1 MIKCFKKV
9 LKPNELKNNY
19 GFITF
24 IFINTSFLII
34 FILFIVKYYQ
44 LLINKI
50 IDIIEAKK
58 LLEEKEKENKTE
70 NTNNNN
76 KGNKNSKNKK
86 HSTNTLKTDNTIN
99 KLKKSKTTRK
109 KRKKIKLN
117 NIPINNCTINLNFLD
132 KDSSKIEIKNKENI
146 KDENILELNDS
157 EMNDLSYENALEKD
171 DRNYSQ
177 YYLSLLKTNHL
188 FFFVFINKADY
199 NVKVIKIFLFI
210 FSFTLNQ
217 TVNALFFNNKT
228 MHKIYIDE
236 GKYNFIYQ
244 IPQII
249 YSSVI
254 SVIINIIIKQLALS
268 EKDIL
273 KIKQEKIYSELN
285 DKQEGL
291 LTKLKIKFIAF
302 FILAF
307 MLLIIFWSY
316 ITCFCGVYENNQS
329 HLFKDSLIGFI
340 FSLIYPFGIYLIP
353 GIFRIKA
360 LKAEK
365 KDKNYLYKFSQVLQF
380 I

>member
-1 MIKCFKKV
+1 M
-9 LKPNELKNNY
+9 
-19 GFITF
+19 
-24 IFINTSFLII
+24 
-34 FILFIVKYYQ
+34 
-44 LLINKI
+44 
-50 IDIIEAKK
+50 
-58 LLEEKEKENKTE
+58 
-70 NTNNNN
+70 
-76 KGNKNSKNKK
+76 
-86 HSTNTLKTDNTIN
+86 
-99 KLKKSKTTRK
+99 
-109 KRKKIKLN
+109 
-117 NIPINNCTINLNFLD
+117 
-132 KDSSKIEIKNKENI
+132 
-146 KDENILELNDS
+146 
-157 EMNDLSYENALEKD
+157 
-171 DRNYSQ
+171 
-177 YYLSLLKTNHL
+177 KTNHL
-188 FFFVFINKADY
+188 FFFVFINNTDY
-199 NVKVIKIFLFI
+199 NIKVIKIFLFI
-210 FSFTLNQ
+210 FSFTLNL
-217 TVNALFFNNKT
+217 TVNALFFNDKT

-353 GIFRIKA
+353 GIFRIPS
-360 LKAEK
+360 LSNPK
-365 KDKNYLYKFSQVLQF
+365 KKREYLYNFSKLLQF
-380 I
+380 L